1 MVGWTCQIKQAAG
14 SQRGDENW
22 DPLGPS
28 GGLLESKEALL
39 QEVRQGRD
47 QVTARRTS
55 LIQSRAKGETRNPG
69 ACLEPRFYGRS
80 ESTRASSITGAA
92 DMYYLVAKHSVSSG
106 GGNDN
111 PLQ

>member
-1 MVGWTCQIKQAAG
+1 M
-14 SQRGDENW
+14 
-22 DPLGPS
+22 
-28 GGLLESKEALL
+28 L

-47 QVTARRTS
+47 QMTARRMC

-69 ACLEPRFYGRS
+69 AHLEPRFYGKS
-80 ESTRASSITGAA
+80 ELTRASSITGAA
-92 DMYYLVAKHSVSSG
+92 DMYYLVAKHSVSSE